1 MKIFAVGDVV
11 GTSGLECLREKLP
24 KLKKENGIDL
34 CIVNGENS
42 SDGNGITP
50 ASAEHI
56 FVSGADVITTGNHA
70 YRRREMYDC
79 FDDNEF
85 ILRPANYSE
94 NNPGHGACVVDMGRC
109 SVCVINLMGNMYM
122 ADPLDNPFYTIDRLL
137 EQYGNQGKNRIVLV
151 DFHAEA
157 TSEKRAMAF
166 YLDGRVSA
174 LFGTHTHVQTADQ
187 CVLKNG
193 TGYITDLGMV
203 GTVDSVLGVKPE
215 IVIDKF
221 KYNMPARFD
230 FVRGEAKLCGC
241 IFEIDE
247 TTGKAVSAE
256 RISL

>member
-1 MKIFAVGDVV
+1 MRILAVGDVV
-11 GTSGLECLREKLP
+11 GTSGLECLRAKLP
-24 KLKKENGIDL
+24 MLKKENKIDL
-34 CIVNGENS
+34 CVVNGENS

-50 ASAEHI
+50 SSAEHI

-70 YRRREMYDC
+70 YRRKEMYEY

-85 ILRPANYSE
+85 VIRPANYSE
-94 NNPGHGACVVDMGRC
+94 NNPGRGVCVVDMGRC

-122 ADPLDNPFYTIDRLL
+122 ADSLDNPFHTIDRLL
-137 EQYGNQGKNRIVLV
+137 DEYSENRIILV
-151 DFHAEA
+151 DFHAET

-174 LFGTHTHVQTADQ
+174 LFGTHTHVQTADE

-203 GTVDSVLGVKPE
+203 GTIDSVLGVKPQ
-215 IVIDKF
+215 IIIDKF

-230 FVRGEAKLCGC
+230 FFKGPASLCGC
-241 IFEIDE
+241 IFEIDDR
-247 TTGKAVSAE
+247 TGKTISVE
-256 RISL
+256 RICI

>member
-1 MKIFAVGDVV
+1 MRILAVGDVV
-11 GTSGLECLREKLP
+11 GTSGLEFLRAKLP
-24 KLKKENGIDL
+24 QIKKENKIDL

-56 FVSGADVITTGNHA
+56 FVSGADIITTGNHA
-70 YRRREMYDC
+70 YRRKEMYSY

-85 ILRPANYSE
+85 VLRPANFSK
-94 NNPGHGACVVDMGRC
+94 NNPGHGVCVVDMGRAT
-109 SVCVINLMGNMYM
+109 VCVINLMGNMYM
-122 ADPLDNPFYTIDRLL
+122 ADSLDNPFHTIDKLL
-137 EQYGNQGKNRIVLV
+137 DEYSDNRIILV

-157 TSEKRAMAF
+157 TSEKRAMGF

-187 CVLKNG
+187 CILRNG

-203 GTVDSVLGVKPE
+203 GTIDSVLGVKPE

-230 FVRGEAKLCGC
+230 FIKGSSCLCGC
-241 IFEIDE
+241 IFEVDDK
-247 TTGKAVSAE
+247 TGKTISVE
-256 RISL
+256 RVYV

>member
-1 MKIFAVGDVV
+1 MRILAVGDVV
-11 GTSGLECLREKLP
+11 GTSGLECLRAKLP
-24 KLKKENGIDL
+24 ILKKENKIDL
-34 CIVNGENS
+34 CVVNGENS

-50 ASAEHI
+50 SSAEHI

-70 YRRREMYDC
+70 YRRKEMYEY

-85 ILRPANYSE
+85 VIRPANYSE
-94 NNPGHGACVVDMGRC
+94 NNPGRGVCVVDMGRC

-122 ADPLDNPFYTIDRLL
+122 ADSLDNPFHTIDRLL
-137 EQYGNQGKNRIVLV
+137 DEYSENRIILV
-151 DFHAEA
+151 DFHAET

-174 LFGTHTHVQTADQ
+174 LFGTHTHVQTADE

-203 GTVDSVLGVKPE
+203 GTIDSVLGVKPQ
-215 IVIDKF
+215 IIIDKF

-230 FVRGEAKLCGC
+230 FFKGPASLCGC
-241 IFEIDE
+241 IFEIDDR
-247 TTGKAVSAE
+247 TGKTISVE
-256 RISL
+256 RICI

>member
-1 MKIFAVGDVV
+1 MRILAVGDVV
-11 GTSGLECLREKLP
+11 GSSGLEYLRANLP
-24 KLKKENGIDL
+24 KFKKENKIDL

-50 ASAEHI
+50 ASSEHI

-70 YRRREMYDC
+70 YRRKEMYSY

-85 ILRPANYSE
+85 VLRPANFSKS
-94 NNPGHGACVVDMGRC
+94 NPGHGVCVVDMGRAT
-109 SVCVINLMGNMYM
+109 VCVINLMGNMYM
-122 ADPLDNPFYTIDRLL
+122 ADSLDNPFHTIDKLL
-137 EQYGNQGKNRIVLV
+137 DEYSDNRIILV

-157 TSEKRAMAF
+157 TSEKRSMAF

-174 LFGTHTHVQTADQ
+174 LFGTHTHVQTADE
-187 CVLKNG
+187 CVLSNG

-203 GTVDSVLGVKPE
+203 GTIDSVLGVKPD

-230 FVRGEAKLCGC
+230 FFKGPAALCGC
-241 IFEIDE
+241 IFEVDE
-247 TTGKAVSAE
+247 RTGKTVSVE
-256 RISL
+256 RVRF

>member
-1 MKIFAVGDVV
+1 MRILAVGDVV
-11 GTSGLECLREKLP
+11 GTSGCNCLREKLP
-24 KLKKENGIDL
+24 KLKKEKRIDL

-70 YRRREMYDC
+70 YRRREMYSY

-85 ILRPANYSE
+85 VLRPANFSK
-94 NNPGHGACVVDMGRC
+94 NNPGHGVCTVDMGRC

-122 ADPLDNPFYTIDRLL
+122 GDSLENPFDVIDKLIQ
-137 EQYGNQGKNRIVLV
+137 ETEDKIIFV

-166 YLDGRVSA
+166 YLDGRVTG
-174 LFGTHTHVQTADQ
+174 LFGTHTHVQTADE
-187 CVLKNG
+187 CVLKGG

-203 GTVDSVLGVKPE
+203 GTIDSVLGVKPE

-221 KYNMPARFD
+221 KYSMPARFD
-230 FVRGEAKLCGC
+230 FLQGESMLCGC

-247 TTGKAVSAE
+247 KTGKTVSIE
-256 RISL
+256 RVCV

>member
-1 MKIFAVGDVV
+1 MKILAVGDVV
-11 GTSGLECLREKLP
+11 GTSGLECLRERLP
-24 KLKKENGIDL
+24 KLKKENKIDL

-70 YRRREMYDC
+70 YRRKEMYSY

-85 ILRPANYSE
+85 VIRPANYGNS
-94 NNPGHGACVVDMGRC
+94 NPGHGACIVDMGRC

-122 ADPLDNPFYTIDRLL
+122 ADSLDNPFHTVDRLL
-137 EQYGNQGKNRIVLV
+137 DEYSQNRIVIV

-187 CVLKNG
+187 CILENG

-203 GTVDSVLGVKPE
+203 GAVNSVLGVKPE

-230 FVRGEAKLCGC
+230 FIRGESKLCGC
-241 IFEIDE
+241 IFEVDDK
-247 TTGKAVSAE
+247 TGKTVSVE
-256 RISL
+256 RICI

>member
-1 MKIFAVGDVV
+1 MRILAVGDVV
-11 GTSGLECLREKLP
+11 GTSGLECLRAKLP
-24 KLKKENGIDL
+24 VLKKENKIDL
-34 CIVNGENS
+34 CVVNGENS

-50 ASAEHI
+50 SSAEHI

-70 YRRREMYDC
+70 YRRKEMYEY

-85 ILRPANYSE
+85 VIRPANYSE
-94 NNPGHGACVVDMGRC
+94 NNPGRGVCVVDMGRC

-122 ADPLDNPFYTIDRLL
+122 ADSLHNPFHTIDRLL
-137 EQYGNQGKNRIVLV
+137 DEYSENRIILV
-151 DFHAEA
+151 DFHAET

-174 LFGTHTHVQTADQ
+174 LFGTHTHVQTADE
-187 CVLKNG
+187 CILNNG

-203 GTVDSVLGVKPE
+203 GTIDSVLGVKPE

-230 FVRGEAKLCGC
+230 FIKGPASLCGC
-241 IFEIDE
+241 IFEIDDK
-247 TTGKAVSAE
+247 TGKTISVE
-256 RISL
+256 RICI